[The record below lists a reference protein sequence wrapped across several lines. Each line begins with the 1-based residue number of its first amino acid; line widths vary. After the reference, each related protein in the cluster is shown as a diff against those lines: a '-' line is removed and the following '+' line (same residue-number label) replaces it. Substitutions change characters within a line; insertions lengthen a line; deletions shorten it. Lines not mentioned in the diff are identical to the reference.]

1 MGSPPVPDRGGFEH
15 GFEGRVAVV
24 TGGGSGIG
32 AGICQRLVEHG
43 ARVFCVDRNEVA
55 ARRTCNALGAAAVPV
70 ATDVT
75 DPTAI
80 DALADRVRAEG
91 GRLHLVFANAGVLR
105 AGVGVGDDP
114 ELLRLHFDVNV
125 MGVARIVHG
134 MLPLLRAHDEPA
146 HVVTTASIGGLL
158 ADPVVGAYCASKFA
172 VVGLS
177 EAMRPVLAA
186 DGIGL
191 SVLCPGA
198 VRTSLL
204 EQPEATRDG
213 AKRLEA
219 MEATI
224 EGGLRPIEVADITLR
239 AVQQGRESIF
249 THAHFA
255 SALERRSEGLLTD
268 LAGSLETP

>member
-1 MGSPPVPDRGGFEH
+1 MAERSGFEQ

-32 AGICQRLVEHG
+32 AGLCRALVDAG

-55 ARRTCNALGAAAVPV
+55 ARRTCNALGPASVPV
-70 ATDVT
+70 ATDVI
-75 DPTAI
+75 DAHAI
-80 DALADRVRAEG
+80 DALAARIGQEA
-91 GRLHLVFANAGVLR
+91 GRLNLVFANAGVLR
-105 AGVGVGDDP
+105 AGLGVGDDP

-125 MGVARIVHG
+125 LGVARTVHG

-146 HVVTTASIGGLL
+146 HVVTTASIGGWL
-158 ADPVVGAYCASKFA
+158 AGPSVGAYCASKFA
-172 VVGLS
+172 VIGLS

-204 EQPEATRDG
+204 DQPEATRGG
-213 AKRLEA
+213 AKRPDE
-219 MEATI
+219 MATAI
-224 EGGLRPIEVADITLR
+224 EGGLEPEAVARITLR
-239 AVQQGRESIF
+239 AVQQRRASIF
-249 THAHFA
+249 THDHFGP
-255 SALERRSEGLLTD
+255 ALERRFGGILSD
-268 LAGSLETP
+268 LSGSLETP